1 MRWLTVEEISE
12 LLEHELTDAV
22 EVKDLGSLKRFVR
35 LLAENAVGTS
45 RYEKDRQGTREDIRS
60 LITEIHHIAENTQTG
75 FAEMNRRF
83 DESVKQ
89 MNRRFDDSIQQ
100 MNRRFDDL
108 LHHMDKR
115 FEQNDN
121 RFDDLLHHMDKR
133 FEQNDKRFESLDR
146 RFSMMFTFIT
156 IGFSAITAVVVLL
169 KFIGVS

>member
-12 LLEHELTDAV
+12 LLEHELSDAV
-22 EVKDLGSLKRFVR
+22 EIKDAGSLKRFVR

-45 RYEKDRQGTREDIRS
+45 RYEKDQQGIREDIRS
-60 LITEIHHIAENTQTG
+60 LTVEIHHIAENMQTG

-89 MNRRFDDSIQQ
+89 MNRRFDDL
-100 MNRRFDDL
+100 N
-108 LHHMDKR
+108 HHMDKR
-115 FEQNDN
+115 FEQNDK
-121 RFDDLLHHMDKR
+121 RFDDLIHHMDKR

-156 IGFSAITAVVVLL
+156 IGFSAIMAVVVLL
-169 KFIGVS
+169 KFIGIS

>member
-12 LLEHELTDAV
+12 LLEHELSDAV
-22 EVKDLGSLKRFVR
+22 EIKDAGSLKRFVR
-35 LLAENAVGTS
+35 LLAENAVSTT
-45 RYEKDRQGTREDIRS
+45 RYEKDQQGIRGDIRS
-60 LITEIHHIAENTQTG
+60 LTAEIHHIAENMQTG

-83 DESVKQ
+83 DETIK
-89 MNRRFDDSIQQ
+89 Q

-115 FEQNDN
+115 FEQSDK

-133 FEQNDKRFESLDR
+133 FEQTDKRFEQTDKRFESLDR